1 MHRFFP
7 KKRNTVSV
15 FSGRF
20 FFDGTDLK
28 GALTA
33 RVSFKF
39 TSDRCVGVFLAIGSA
54 D

>member
-15 FSGRF
+15 FFGKI

-33 RVSFKF
+33 RVS
-39 TSDRCVGVFLAIGSA
+39 LAPSFEGAVGSA

>member
-15 FSGRF
+15 FFGKI

-33 RVSFKF
+33 RCIFKF
-39 TSDRCVGVFLAIGSA
+39 SPDRCVGVFLAIGSA